1 MSPSKSHRDD
11 YQRQVV
17 STPDVR
23 MVPVAITACGMAAV
37 GIGGHRWMILS
48 AGIGCLAAGMI
59 AVKRKAWLV
68 VVSAAVGLTVLMSA
82 GMRDLVVHHTGVAEL
97 AQEGAAVTVTGRV
110 AADPRI
116 FEVNGSGG
124 STVMITLVAH
134 RIVAE
139 AQAIDQSVRIV
150 AMASGST
157 SGPAT
162 TVVVGQQVQVRGL
175 LTPPREGRA
184 EAAVL
189 KLRAPPRVVAPP
201 GPLDRGVNRFR
212 AGLVSAVAGCPEGQR
227 AIVPSLVVGDTA
239 AVSEEMSEEFRV
251 TALTHLMAVSGANL
265 ASTTALLWWIGAWCG
280 LKRRGLRATSVAG
293 VVVFVVVCRAEA
305 SVVRA
310 AAMGVVAMAAT
321 GVAFDRRGGIRT
333 LAVAVTGLMLIDP
346 WLVRSVG
353 FWLSVCATAGI
364 LWWAQPWSVAM
375 EWAPAWLA
383 VGVTVP
389 WAAQVT
395 TQPVITWM
403 AGTVSTTGLVANLA
417 AAPFVPPAS
426 TLGMVTGLLA
436 FIWLP
441 LGTPFGR
448 LAGWCVQPIIWIAH
462 FGAKAPSGL
471 IRWPAGGWALGVL
484 AGLCMGLALIT
495 PTVLARPWLTALAG
509 LAVIAAMVVRPPLPG
524 WPGQW
529 QVAICDVGQGSAAL
543 VRAGPH
549 EAVVVDTGPDPH
561 RLSRCLDDL
570 DVAQVPMVILS
581 HFHADHVDGL
591 NAVHDHGLTRAIVV
605 SQLSSPPWSAKR
617 VAQTAA
623 QLGARVVVA
632 NPGRVMTAG
641 TAKLE
646 LWGGTQLS
654 DTGKDESGEEPA
666 VENNSSV
673 VIKATVDE
681 LRVVLPGDAEPEE
694 QHHILTGGTDLSS
707 DVLVLPHHG
716 SARQDEG
723 FWAATG
729 ASVAVASAGQGNPF
743 GHPSY
748 KALSLAK
755 RMGMQLH
762 RTDLEGT
769 VLLARN
775 GGSVLVQTRS

>member
-353 FWLSVCATAGI
+353 FWLSACATAGI

-417 AAPFVPPAS
+417 AAPLRTTSLDTRDGDRASRLHLAASGDAVRAACRVVCPTDYLDSSLWCQGAIWSDQVASRRMGSWGAGRAMYGIGLDYSNGLGEALVDCACRTSSHSSDGRASSPP
-426 TLGMVTGLLA
+426 
-436 FIWLP
+436 
-441 LGTPFGR
+441 R
-448 LAGWCVQPIIWIAH
+448 LAGTV
-462 FGAKAPSGL
+462 
-471 IRWPAGGWALGVL
+471 AGG
-484 AGLCMGLALIT
+484 
-495 PTVLARPWLTALAG
+495 
-509 LAVIAAMVVRPPLPG
+509 
-524 WPGQW
+524 
-529 QVAICDVGQGSAAL
+529 
-543 VRAGPH
+543 
-549 EAVVVDTGPDPH
+549 
-561 RLSRCLDDL
+561 DL
-570 DVAQVPMVILS
+570 
-581 HFHADHVDGL
+581 
-591 NAVHDHGLTRAIVV
+591 
-605 SQLSSPPWSAKR
+605 
-617 VAQTAA
+617 
-623 QLGARVVVA
+623 
-632 NPGRVMTAG
+632 
-641 TAKLE
+641 
-646 LWGGTQLS
+646 
-654 DTGKDESGEEPA
+654 
-666 VENNSSV
+666 
-673 VIKATVDE
+673 
-681 LRVVLPGDAEPEE
+681 
-694 QHHILTGGTDLSS
+694 
-707 DVLVLPHHG
+707 
-716 SARQDEG
+716 
-723 FWAATG
+723 
-729 ASVAVASAGQGNPF
+729 
-743 GHPSY
+743 
-748 KALSLAK
+748 
-755 RMGMQLH
+755 
-762 RTDLEGT
+762 
-769 VLLARN
+769 
-775 GGSVLVQTRS
+775 

>member
-82 GMRDLVVHHTGVAEL
+82 GMRDLVVHHIGVAEL

-251 TALTHLMAVSGANL
+251 TALTHLMAVSWSQSCLHDGPVVVDRCVVRPEAARAKGDVGSWRRRVCGGVSGRSLGGEGGRDGSGRHGCDGGRIRPTRWNPNLSCRGDWADAYRSMVSGIGGFLAVSLRHGWHLVVGSTVVGRDGMGTSL
-265 ASTTALLWWIGAWCG
+265 ASGRRHSAMGSPGDDSARHHLDGWHRIDYRPRRQPRGRPLCTTSLDTRDGD
-280 LKRRGLRATSVAG
+280 RASRLHLA
-293 VVVFVVVCRAEA
+293 A
-305 SVVRA
+305 SGDAVRA
-310 AAMGVVAMAAT
+310 ACRVVCPTDYLDSSLWCQGAIWSDQVASRRMGSWGAGRAMY
-321 GVAFDRRGGIRT
+321 GIGLDYSNGLGEALVDCACRT
-333 LAVAVTGLMLIDP
+333 SSHSSDGRASSPPRL
-346 WLVRSVG
+346 
-353 FWLSVCATAGI
+353 
-364 LWWAQPWSVAM
+364 
-375 EWAPAWLA
+375 
-383 VGVTVP
+383 
-389 WAAQVT
+389 
-395 TQPVITWM
+395 
-403 AGTVSTTGLVANLA
+403 AGTV
-417 AAPFVPPAS
+417 
-426 TLGMVTGLLA
+426 
-436 FIWLP
+436 
-441 LGTPFGR
+441 
-448 LAGWCVQPIIWIAH
+448 
-462 FGAKAPSGL
+462 
-471 IRWPAGGWALGVL
+471 AGG
-484 AGLCMGLALIT
+484 
-495 PTVLARPWLTALAG
+495 
-509 LAVIAAMVVRPPLPG
+509 
-524 WPGQW
+524 
-529 QVAICDVGQGSAAL
+529 
-543 VRAGPH
+543 
-549 EAVVVDTGPDPH
+549 
-561 RLSRCLDDL
+561 DL
-570 DVAQVPMVILS
+570 
-581 HFHADHVDGL
+581 
-591 NAVHDHGLTRAIVV
+591 
-605 SQLSSPPWSAKR
+605 
-617 VAQTAA
+617 
-623 QLGARVVVA
+623 
-632 NPGRVMTAG
+632 
-641 TAKLE
+641 
-646 LWGGTQLS
+646 
-654 DTGKDESGEEPA
+654 
-666 VENNSSV
+666 
-673 VIKATVDE
+673 
-681 LRVVLPGDAEPEE
+681 
-694 QHHILTGGTDLSS
+694 
-707 DVLVLPHHG
+707 
-716 SARQDEG
+716 
-723 FWAATG
+723 
-729 ASVAVASAGQGNPF
+729 
-743 GHPSY
+743 
-748 KALSLAK
+748 
-755 RMGMQLH
+755 
-762 RTDLEGT
+762 
-769 VLLARN
+769 
-775 GGSVLVQTRS
+775 

>member
-23 MVPVAITACGMAAV
+23 MVPVAITACGMAVV

-293 VVVFVVVCRAEA
+293 VVVFVVACRAEA

-346 WLVRSVG
+346 WLVGSVG

-375 EWAPAWLA
+375 EMGTSLA
-383 VGVTVP
+383 SGRRHSAMGSPGDDSARHHLDGWHRIDYRPRRQPRGRPLCTTSLDTRDGDRASRLHL
-389 WAAQVT
+389 AASGDAVRAACRVVCPTDYLDSSLWCQGAIWSDQVASRRMGSWGAGRAMYGIGLDYSNGLGEALVDCACRT
-395 TQPVITWM
+395 SSHSSDGRASSPPRL
-403 AGTVSTTGLVANLA
+403 AGTV
-417 AAPFVPPAS
+417 
-426 TLGMVTGLLA
+426 
-436 FIWLP
+436 
-441 LGTPFGR
+441 
-448 LAGWCVQPIIWIAH
+448 
-462 FGAKAPSGL
+462 
-471 IRWPAGGWALGVL
+471 AGG
-484 AGLCMGLALIT
+484 
-495 PTVLARPWLTALAG
+495 
-509 LAVIAAMVVRPPLPG
+509 
-524 WPGQW
+524 
-529 QVAICDVGQGSAAL
+529 
-543 VRAGPH
+543 
-549 EAVVVDTGPDPH
+549 
-561 RLSRCLDDL
+561 DL
-570 DVAQVPMVILS
+570 
-581 HFHADHVDGL
+581 
-591 NAVHDHGLTRAIVV
+591 
-605 SQLSSPPWSAKR
+605 
-617 VAQTAA
+617 
-623 QLGARVVVA
+623 
-632 NPGRVMTAG
+632 
-641 TAKLE
+641 
-646 LWGGTQLS
+646 
-654 DTGKDESGEEPA
+654 
-666 VENNSSV
+666 
-673 VIKATVDE
+673 
-681 LRVVLPGDAEPEE
+681 
-694 QHHILTGGTDLSS
+694 
-707 DVLVLPHHG
+707 
-716 SARQDEG
+716 
-723 FWAATG
+723 
-729 ASVAVASAGQGNPF
+729 
-743 GHPSY
+743 
-748 KALSLAK
+748 
-755 RMGMQLH
+755 
-762 RTDLEGT
+762 
-769 VLLARN
+769 
-775 GGSVLVQTRS
+775 

>member
-1 MSPSKSHRDD
+1 MSLSKPRHDGH
-11 YQRQVV
+11 QVV
-17 STPDVR
+17 VTPDVR
-23 MVPVAITACGMAAV
+23 MAPVAITACGMATV
-37 GIGGHRWMILS
+37 GTGGHYWMTLS
-48 AGIGCLAAGMI
+48 AGIGCLMAGTI
-59 AVKRKAWLV
+59 AVRRQAWLV
-68 VVSAAVGLTVLMSA
+68 VVAAAVGLTVLASA
-82 GMRDLVVHHTGVAEL
+82 GMRDHVVHHTGVAEL
-97 AQEGAAVTVTGRV
+97 AQEGALVTVTGRV
-110 AADPRI
+110 TVDPRI
-116 FEVNGSGG
+116 FEVSGSGG
-124 STVMITLVAH
+124 RTVMITLAAH

-139 AQAIDQSVRIV
+139 GQAIEQSVRV
-150 AMASGST
+150 VVMASGSA
-157 SGPAT
+157 SSPAAK
-162 TVVVGQQVQVRGL
+162 VAVGQQIQVQGL

-184 EAAVL
+184 EAGVL
-189 KLRAPPRVVAPP
+189 KLRTPPRIVAPP
-201 GPLDRGVNRFR
+201 GPFDRGVNRFR
-212 AGLVSAVAGCPEGQR
+212 ASLVSAVAGCPENQR

-239 AVSEEMSEEFRV
+239 AVSEEMSEDFRV

-280 LKRRGLRATSVAG
+280 LKRRGLRMMSVAG

-321 GVAFDRRGGIRT
+321 GIAFDRRGGIRT

-353 FWLSVCATAGI
+353 FWLSACATAGI
-364 LWWAQPWSVAM
+364 LWWAQPWSAVM

-383 VGVTVP
+383 VAVTVP
-389 WAAQVT
+389 WAAQLA
-395 TQPVITWM
+395 TQPVVTWM
-403 AGTVSTTGLVANLA
+403 AGTVSTIGLVANLA

-426 TLGMVTGLLA
+426 ALGMATGLLA
-436 FIWLP
+436 FIWPP
-441 LGTPFGR
+441 LGMPFGR
-448 LAGWCVQPIIWIAH
+448 LAGWSVQPIIWIAH

-471 IRWPAGGWALGVL
+471 LRWPAGGWALGVL
-484 AGLCMGLALIT
+484 AGLCVGLALIT

-509 LAVIAAMVVRPPLPG
+509 LAVVVATVVRPPVPG

-561 RLSRCLDDL
+561 RLSHCLDDL
-570 DVAQVPMVILS
+570 GVAQVPVVILS

-591 NAVHDHGLTRAIVV
+591 NAVRDHGLTRAIVV
-605 SQLSSPPWSAKR
+605 SQLASPPWSAKR

-623 QLGARVVVA
+623 QLGAKVLVA
-632 NPGRVMTAG
+632 HPGHVMMAG

-646 LWGGTQLS
+646 LWGGIQLS
-654 DTGKDESGEEPA
+654 DAGTDEPGEESA

-673 VIKATVDE
+673 VLKAMVNGLT
-681 LRVVLPGDAEPEE
+681 VVLPGDAEPEE
-694 QHHILTGGTDLSS
+694 QRHILAGRMDLSS

-716 SARQDEG
+716 SAHQDEG

-748 KALSLAK
+748 KAMSLAK

>member
-139 AQAIDQSVRIV
+139 AQAIDQSIRIV

-265 ASTTALLWWIGAWCG
+265 ASTTALLWWIGA
-280 LKRRGLRATSVAG
+280 
-293 VVVFVVVCRAEA
+293 
-305 SVVRA
+305 
-310 AAMGVVAMAAT
+310 
-321 GVAFDRRGGIRT
+321 
-333 LAVAVTGLMLIDP
+333 
-346 WLVRSVG
+346 
-353 FWLSVCATAGI
+353 
-364 LWWAQPWSVAM
+364 
-375 EWAPAWLA
+375 
-383 VGVTVP
+383 
-389 WAAQVT
+389 
-395 TQPVITWM
+395 
-403 AGTVSTTGLVANLA
+403 
-417 AAPFVPPAS
+417 
-426 TLGMVTGLLA
+426 
-436 FIWLP
+436 
-441 LGTPFGR
+441 
-448 LAGWCVQPIIWIAH
+448 
-462 FGAKAPSGL
+462 
-471 IRWPAGGWALGVL
+471 
-484 AGLCMGLALIT
+484 
-495 PTVLARPWLTALAG
+495 
-509 LAVIAAMVVRPPLPG
+509 
-524 WPGQW
+524 
-529 QVAICDVGQGSAAL
+529 
-543 VRAGPH
+543 
-549 EAVVVDTGPDPH
+549 
-561 RLSRCLDDL
+561 
-570 DVAQVPMVILS
+570 
-581 HFHADHVDGL
+581 
-591 NAVHDHGLTRAIVV
+591 
-605 SQLSSPPWSAKR
+605 
-617 VAQTAA
+617 
-623 QLGARVVVA
+623 
-632 NPGRVMTAG
+632 
-641 TAKLE
+641 
-646 LWGGTQLS
+646 
-654 DTGKDESGEEPA
+654 
-666 VENNSSV
+666 
-673 VIKATVDE
+673 
-681 LRVVLPGDAEPEE
+681 
-694 QHHILTGGTDLSS
+694 
-707 DVLVLPHHG
+707 
-716 SARQDEG
+716 
-723 FWAATG
+723 
-729 ASVAVASAGQGNPF
+729 
-743 GHPSY
+743 
-748 KALSLAK
+748 
-755 RMGMQLH
+755 
-762 RTDLEGT
+762 
-769 VLLARN
+769 
-775 GGSVLVQTRS
+775 

>member
-189 KLRAPPRVVAPP
+189 KLRAPPRVGAPP

-346 WLVRSVG
+346 WLVGSVG
-353 FWLSVCATAGI
+353 LWLSVCATAGI

-403 AGTVSTTGLVANLA
+403 AGTVSTTGLVA
-417 AAPFVPPAS
+417 
-426 TLGMVTGLLA
+426 
-436 FIWLP
+436 
-441 LGTPFGR
+441 
-448 LAGWCVQPIIWIAH
+448 
-462 FGAKAPSGL
+462 
-471 IRWPAGGWALGVL
+471 
-484 AGLCMGLALIT
+484 
-495 PTVLARPWLTALAG
+495 
-509 LAVIAAMVVRPPLPG
+509 
-524 WPGQW
+524 
-529 QVAICDVGQGSAAL
+529 
-543 VRAGPH
+543 
-549 EAVVVDTGPDPH
+549 
-561 RLSRCLDDL
+561 
-570 DVAQVPMVILS
+570 
-581 HFHADHVDGL
+581 
-591 NAVHDHGLTRAIVV
+591 
-605 SQLSSPPWSAKR
+605 
-617 VAQTAA
+617 
-623 QLGARVVVA
+623 
-632 NPGRVMTAG
+632 
-641 TAKLE
+641 
-646 LWGGTQLS
+646 
-654 DTGKDESGEEPA
+654 
-666 VENNSSV
+666 
-673 VIKATVDE
+673 
-681 LRVVLPGDAEPEE
+681 
-694 QHHILTGGTDLSS
+694 
-707 DVLVLPHHG
+707 
-716 SARQDEG
+716 
-723 FWAATG
+723 
-729 ASVAVASAGQGNPF
+729 
-743 GHPSY
+743 
-748 KALSLAK
+748 
-755 RMGMQLH
+755 
-762 RTDLEGT
+762 
-769 VLLARN
+769 
-775 GGSVLVQTRS
+775 